1 MKHKHTK
8 KNITKHHQ
16 TSPIRLI
23 QKLILISWNSTKT
36 SIQVKQLPLQLFQ
49 RLRVRAARPKLVHH
63 LLCLNMSPKIF
74 NGKQAYQTNRSC
86 TAKSAWSTMINL
98 HADLQMLTRLHSLVG
113 NPGIIPKHARHLK
126 VTIHIHDSKWYHRH
140 RPIPVTSRKLCR
152 LALQLFST
160 GHDLCPSLPC
170 AQRKTAPYFQ
180 IHLNVE
186 PSERCSIDSIA
197 PYPPKKNK
205 LEQSVTTTSD
215 SSEILLVDFFGVYN
229 LAILQSPQPTNRLQR
244 TKAASVC
251 CHAGSTWGMRGTC
264 TLHRWT
270 DHMKV
275 ICVALFEVWWRYD
288 GDLMRDGDFL
298 IFVEGFSEKAEV

>member
-1 MKHKHTK
+1 MDTC
-8 KNITKHHQ
+8 
-16 TSPIRLI
+16 S
-23 QKLILISWNSTKT
+23 STQA
-36 SIQVKQLPLQLFQ
+36 SAP
-49 RLRVRAARPKLVHH
+49 

-74 NGKQAYQTNRSC
+74 NSKQAYQTNRSC

-113 NPGIIPKHARHLK
+113 NPGIIPKHAQHLN

-152 LALQLFST
+152 LALQLLST

-186 PSERCSIDSIA
+186 PSERRYIDSIA
-197 PYPPKKNK
+197 PFPQKNK

-215 SSEILLVDFFGVYN
+215 SSEILLVDFFWG
-229 LAILQSPQPTNRLQR
+229 LQPSHSPKSPTHQPSPTDKGRLR
-244 TKAASVC
+244 LLPCRVHLRHAWYLHATSVN
-251 CHAGSTWGMRGTC
+251 GSNEGHMCGSIWGLME
-264 TLHRWT
+264 
-270 DHMKV
+270 
-275 ICVALFEVWWRYD
+275 IWWGFDEEWRF
-288 GDLMRDGDFL
+288 LDFCWR
-298 IFVEGFSEKAEV
+298 I